1 MAQLEQERH
10 VELVSGAAQSFVI
23 TSRLISATVPDEL
36 PHLGVFVLAV
46 ADVTDPKAD
55 TLARVAMLADL
66 TTLPLGRSAGIATPG
81 PNGIEFLSAI
91 TTNSYTTLETA
102 NDAKTAIQDRVSAL
116 IVDWET
122 FRTQFNAPTPTPA
135 IITVPVA
142 GTSQKTTLINAYT
155 VAKQARYQAQIDKA
169 NADAAFTR
177 AQTDYTYRNGLVT
190 AVAAMLAEASSTQG
204 NFTNVVTQFGTLLT
218 AGNAFYAANTGG
230 TGAATFLSALTTA
243 TSQQA
248 AMPGFLT
255 TASQLVTDLANY
267 QSARVTDAATA
278 STALTAAQSTQ
289 ITKTQTL
296 VSAQTTET
304 AALNAVLAVC
314 PDFDKHSIPFVPDTE
329 P

>member
-10 VELVSGAAQSFVI
+10 VELVSGAAQAFVI
-23 TSRLISATVPDEL
+23 TSRLISANIPVEL
-36 PHLGVFVLAV
+36 PHLSVFVLAV
-46 ADVTDPKAD
+46 TDVTDPKSD

-66 TTLPLGRSAGIATPG
+66 TTLPQGRSAGIATPG
-81 PNGIEFLSAI
+81 PNGIEYLSAI

-102 NDAKTAIQDRVSAL
+102 NDAATAITDRVSAL
-116 IVDWET
+116 VLDWGT

-135 IITVPVA
+135 IITIPTVDV
-142 GTSQKTTLINAYT
+142 SQKQALIDAYAA
-155 VAKQARYQAQIDKA
+155 AKQARYQAQIDKA
-169 NADAAFTR
+169 DADDALAR
-177 AQTDYTYRNGLVT
+177 AQADYTYKSGLVT
-190 AVAAMLAEASSTQG
+190 AVAAMLAEATSTQG

-218 AGNAFYAANTGG
+218 AGNAFYAPNTGA
-230 TGAATFLSALTTA
+230 TGAATFLAALTVA

-255 TASQLVTDLANY
+255 TSTQLVTDLTNY
-267 QSARVTDAATA
+267 QTARNADAATS
-278 STALTAAQSTQ
+278 STALTAAQAAQ
-289 ITKTQTL
+289 ITKAQTL